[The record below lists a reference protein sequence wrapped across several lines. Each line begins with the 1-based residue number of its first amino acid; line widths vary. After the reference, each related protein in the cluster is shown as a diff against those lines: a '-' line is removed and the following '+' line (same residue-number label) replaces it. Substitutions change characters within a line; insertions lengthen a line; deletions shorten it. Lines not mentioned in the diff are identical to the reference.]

1 MPPASDSGVPR
12 LPPRRKALLIVMDGV
27 GHNPSRLDNAVAL
40 ARTPNLDRIFAS
52 TPTTVIEASGRAVG
66 LPDGQMG
73 NSEVGHLTLG
83 AGTVLKQDLVKI
95 SDAIEDG
102 DFFGNAALVGAAT
115 RAAETG
121 RPVHLI
127 GLVSDGGVHSHID
140 HLVALIE
147 LCRRTGARPLVHA
160 ITDGRDTAPAIAASY
175 LPRVEDALAA
185 AGGAVATVSGR
196 YYALDRDNRW
206 ERIERAWRAI
216 VLGEGRRAD
225 DARGA
230 IEAARAANETDEF
243 VTPSVLAAHEPLEA
257 GDEAIF
263 FNFRNDRP
271 RELAEALADGDAFVG
286 FARGAAP
293 RVALTTMTRYRTD
306 YTFPFAFERDAP
318 GLTLG
323 AVVDAAGIRQLRSA
337 ETEKFPH
344 VTFFFNG
351 GLDAPFAG
359 EERRLVDSP
368 KVATY
373 DLAPEMSARGVTD
386 GVLDGIRGGEFGLI
400 VVNLANG
407 DMVGHT
413 GVREAVVA
421 AVETVDTMVG
431 ELWDAAVENDFS
443 IVLTADHG
451 NCDMLVDPV
460 TGSPHTQHTTFP
472 VACAVHDVAP
482 RALGTGHALPS
493 IAPTL
498 LALMGLDK
506 PEGMTGRSLLLDEPL
521 A

>member
-1 MPPASDSGVPR
+1 MTPPTDTAQAPS
-12 LPPRRKALLIVMDGV
+12 LPPRRKALLIIMDGI
-27 GHNPSRLDNAVAL
+27 GHNPSKRDNAVAL
-40 ARTPNLDRIFAS
+40 AATPNLDRIFSS

-83 AGTVLKQDLVKI
+83 AGRVLKQDLVKI

-102 DFFGNAALVGAAT
+102 TFLDNEALAGAAT
-115 RAAETG
+115 RARAAG
-121 RPVHLI
+121 RPLHLI
-127 GLVSDGGVHSHID
+127 GLVSDGGVHSHVD
-140 HLVALIE
+140 HLVGLLA
-147 LCRRTGARPLVHA
+147 LCRRTGARPLVHM

-175 LPRVEDALAA
+175 LDLLEPALEA
-185 AGGAVATVSGR
+185 AGGAIASVSGR

-206 ERIERAWRAI
+206 ERVERAWRAI
-216 VLGEGRRAD
+216 VLGEGRRASE
-225 DARGA
+225 ARAA
-230 IEAARAANETDEF
+230 IEAAREAGESDEF
-243 VTPSVLAAHEPLEA
+243 IVPSVLAAHEGVEA

-271 RELAEALADGDAFVG
+271 RELAEALAEGDDFVG
-286 FARGAAP
+286 FERGEAP

-306 YTFPFAFERDAP
+306 YTFPYAFARDEP
-318 GLTLG
+318 GATLG

-344 VTFFFNG
+344 VTFFLNG
-351 GLDAPFAG
+351 GRDEPFDG
-359 EERRLVDSP
+359 EERRLVGSP

-386 GVLDGIRGGEFGLI
+386 AVLDALRGGEFGLV

-413 GVREAVVA
+413 GVREAVIA
-421 AVETVDTMVG
+421 AVETVDALVG
-431 ELWDAAVENDFS
+431 ELWEAAVANDFS

-451 NCDMLVDPV
+451 NADMLVDPL

-472 VACAVHDVAP
+472 VACAVHDVEP

-498 LALMGLDK
+498 LELMGLER
-506 PEGMTGRSLLLDEPL
+506 PAGMTGRSLRLP
-521 A
+521 